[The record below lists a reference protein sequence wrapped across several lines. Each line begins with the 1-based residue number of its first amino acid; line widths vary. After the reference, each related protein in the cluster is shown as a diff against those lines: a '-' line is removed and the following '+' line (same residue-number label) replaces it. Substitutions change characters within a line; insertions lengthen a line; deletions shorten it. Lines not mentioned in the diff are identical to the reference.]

1 MSWATTFN
9 SGNMGNNLSN
19 KMANI
24 KLDTTVDTAE
34 IQAKIN
40 EHFKPVQ
47 TTGQTTNVQNN
58 SQMQPQTT
66 FNGGIQQD
74 TFVQNNQM
82 AQNQTFVP
90 YQLQAPNYQTIPN
103 NAGAQYVGPMQYYN
117 PSYQNVQTYYPQN
130 SGYMAQAPQYQ
141 PVQNVQT
148 YQPQQVET
156 AYSQNAVETASGV
169 GQKLNTSSATYVPNF
184 DGLSEGSFEK
194 LQTSYIEAKASQGLI
209 SKGIDTIKS
218 LFSMKGTSKS
228 AKKAI
233 ENYQMGTIS
242 YNEAMKEIENFEEKS
257 KTSTDS
263 ITSAISAI
271 GAFAGA
277 SIMKAKGGT
286 TAKMFALAVGLGAG
300 IKTLMGIGERGTNQ
314 LAGDTLDATK
324 LAKDLAQGSIN
335 GAITG
340 GVSIV
345 SAKPSMVSTTSS
357 GALTGTISGSLMGV
371 SDYSINCIDEN
382 KEFSINDM
390 IIQSL
395 KYAVGGLMLGAGTG
409 ALTGKVLN
417 KKITNVD
424 IKTGAN
430 ADDAVQNAAK
440 GAKEAKAEYKASSN
454 AASGG
459 AAEAPKQKASQKA
472 TNSTKESAKT
482 AKNSQGTNAQG
493 AAASA
498 KASGAEASSELTFA
512 NIEKAMKTNK
522 AGRYSSKEVLDDCT
536 GALQKAMKLEKDPE
550 ILSLYEQFQKAATA
564 KEKSRL
570 LGKMYKKVAIKYH
583 PDVTTVDNAADAFNL
598 YSNIFGSR
606 GKTGGKKGLLYYY
619 AELAQ
624 KAA

>member
-74 TFVQNNQM
+74 AFVQNNQM

-90 YQLQAPNYQTIPN
+90 YQLQAPNYQTIPY

-117 PSYQNVQTYYPQN
+117 PSYQNVQTYSPQN

-141 PVQNVQT
+141 PVQNLQT
-148 YQPQQVET
+148 YTPQQVET
-156 AYSQNAVETASGV
+156 AYSQNAVETTSAT

-184 DGLSEGSFEK
+184 NGASEGGLEK

-233 ENYQMGTIS
+233 ENYQNGAIS

-314 LAGDTLDATK
+314 VAGDTLDATK

-357 GALTGTISGSLMGV
+357 GALTGAISGSLMGV

-409 ALTGKVLN
+409 AITGKLLN
-417 KKITNVD
+417 KK
-424 IKTGAN
+424 GAE
-430 ADDAVQNAAK
+430 QIAA
-440 GAKEAKAEYKASSN
+440 G
-454 AASGG
+454 
-459 AAEAPKQKASQKA
+459 
-472 TNSTKESAKT
+472 TKEMAQTKNLPLSYENIGKT
-482 AKNSQGTNAQG
+482 
-493 AAASA
+493 
-498 KASGAEASSELTFA
+498 
-512 NIEKAMKTNK
+512 MKTN
-522 AGRYSSKEVLDDCT
+522 SSGNYTGDEVIEDCT
-536 GALQKAMKLEKDPE
+536 EALNKAMKLEKDSE
-550 ILSLYEQFQKAATA
+550 IISLYEQFTKAGTA
-564 KEKSRL
+564 KEKSDL
-570 LGKMYKKVAIKYH
+570 LNKLYKKLAVKYH
-583 PDVTTVDNAADAFNL
+583 PDTTTVQNAQDAMKL
-598 YSNIFGSR
+598 YTEIFGAK
-606 GKTGGKKGLLYYY
+606 GNVGGKKALLYYY
-619 AELAQ
+619 GELAKQ
-624 KAA
+624 AAA

>member
-74 TFVQNNQM
+74 AFVQNNQM

-184 DGLSEGSFEK
+184 NGLSEESFEK

-228 AKKAI
+228 AKDALKKY
-233 ENYQMGTIS
+233 ENGTIS
-242 YNEAMKEIENFEEKS
+242 YNETMKEIENFKEKS

-314 LAGDTLDATK
+314 VAGDTLDATK

-357 GALTGTISGSLMGV
+357 GALTGAISGSLMGV

-409 ALTGKVLN
+409 AITGKLLN
-417 KKITNVD
+417 KK
-424 IKTGAN
+424 GAE
-430 ADDAVQNAAK
+430 QIAA
-440 GAKEAKAEYKASSN
+440 G
-454 AASGG
+454 
-459 AAEAPKQKASQKA
+459 
-472 TNSTKESAKT
+472 TKEMAQTKNLSLSYENIGKT
-482 AKNSQGTNAQG
+482 
-493 AAASA
+493 
-498 KASGAEASSELTFA
+498 
-512 NIEKAMKTNK
+512 MKTN
-522 AGRYSSKEVLDDCT
+522 SSGNYTGDEVIEDCT
-536 GALQKAMKLEKDPE
+536 EALNKAMKLEKDSE
-550 ILSLYEQFQKAATA
+550 IISLYEQFTKAGTA
-564 KEKSRL
+564 KEKSDL
-570 LGKMYKKVAIKYH
+570 LNKLYKKLAVKYH
-583 PDVTTVDNAADAFNL
+583 PDTTTVQNAQDAMKL
-598 YSNIFGSR
+598 YTEIFGAK
-606 GKTGGKKGLLYYY
+606 GNVGGKKALLYYY
-619 AELAQ
+619 GELAKQ
-624 KAA
+624 AAA

>member
-40 EHFKPVQ
+40 ERFKPVQ
-47 TTGQTTNVQNN
+47 TTGQATNVQNN
-58 SQMQPQTT
+58 VQNNVQMQPQTT

-74 TFVQNNQM
+74 TFVQNGQM

-90 YQLQAPNYQTIPN
+90 YQLQAPNYQTIPY

-130 SGYMAQAPQYQ
+130 SGYMAQTPQYQ

-148 YQPQQVET
+148 YQAPQRAET

-169 GQKLNTSSATYVPNF
+169 GQKLNTDTATYVPNF
-184 DGLSEGSFEK
+184 NGASEGGLEK
-194 LQTSYIEAKASQGLI
+194 LEASYMGAKTNQGII
-209 SKGIDTIKS
+209 SKGIDSIKS

-300 IKTLMGIGERGTNQ
+300 MKTLMGIGERGTNQ
-314 LAGDTLDATK
+314 VSGDTLDATK

-345 SAKPSMVSTTSS
+345 SAKPSKVSTTSS
-357 GALTGTISGSLMGV
+357 GVLTGAISGSLMGV

-390 IIQSL
+390 IIQSV

-409 ALTGKVLN
+409 AITGKLLN
-417 KKITNVD
+417 KK
-424 IKTGAN
+424 GAE
-430 ADDAVQNAAK
+430 QIAA
-440 GAKEAKAEYKASSN
+440 G
-454 AASGG
+454 
-459 AAEAPKQKASQKA
+459 
-472 TNSTKESAKT
+472 TKEMAQTKNLPLSYENIGKT
-482 AKNSQGTNAQG
+482 
-493 AAASA
+493 
-498 KASGAEASSELTFA
+498 
-512 NIEKAMKTNK
+512 MKTN
-522 AGRYSSKEVLDDCT
+522 SSGNYTGDEVIEDCT
-536 GALQKAMKLEKDPE
+536 EALNKAMKLEKDSE
-550 ILSLYEQFQKAATA
+550 IISLYEQFTKAGAA
-564 KEKSRL
+564 KEKSNL
-570 LGKMYKKVAIKYH
+570 LNKLYKKIAVKYH
-583 PDVTTVDNAADAFNL
+583 PDTTTVQNAQDAMKL
-598 YSNIFGSR
+598 YTEIFGAK
-606 GKTGGKKGLLYYY
+606 GNVGGKKALLYYY
-619 AELAQ
+619 GELAKQ
-624 KAA
+624 AAA

>member
-141 PVQNVQT
+141 PVQNIQT

-169 GQKLNTSSATYVPNF
+169 GQKLNTNSATYVPNF
-184 DGLSEGSFEK
+184 NGLSEESFEK

-209 SKGIDTIKS
+209 SKGIDSIKS

-233 ENYQMGTIS
+233 ENYQNGAIS

-314 LAGDTLDATK
+314 VAGDTLDATK

-357 GALTGTISGSLMGV
+357 GALTGAISGSLMGV

-409 ALTGKVLN
+409 AITGKLLN
-417 KKITNVD
+417 KK
-424 IKTGAN
+424 GAE
-430 ADDAVQNAAK
+430 QIAA
-440 GAKEAKAEYKASSN
+440 G
-454 AASGG
+454 
-459 AAEAPKQKASQKA
+459 
-472 TNSTKESAKT
+472 TKEMTQTKNLPLSYENIGKT
-482 AKNSQGTNAQG
+482 
-493 AAASA
+493 
-498 KASGAEASSELTFA
+498 
-512 NIEKAMKTNK
+512 MKTN
-522 AGRYSSKEVLDDCT
+522 SSGNFTGDEVIEDCT
-536 GALQKAMKLEKDPE
+536 EALNKAMKLEKDSE
-550 ILSLYEQFQKAATA
+550 IISLYEQFTKAGTA
-564 KEKSRL
+564 KEKSDL
-570 LGKMYKKVAIKYH
+570 LNKLYKKLAVKYH
-583 PDVTTVDNAADAFNL
+583 PDTTTVQNAQDAMKL
-598 YSNIFGSR
+598 YTEIFGAK
-606 GKTGGKKGLLYYY
+606 GNVGGKKALLYYY
-619 AELAQ
+619 GELAKQ
-624 KAA
+624 AAA

>member
-74 TFVQNNQM
+74 AFVQNNQM

-90 YQLQAPNYQTIPN
+90 YQPQMPNYQNISYN
-103 NAGAQYVGPMQYYN
+103 QPMQYMQ
-117 PSYQNVQTYYPQN
+117 PNVQYYQPVYPQAQAYYPQSTAYSMPIN
-130 SGYMAQAPQYQ
+130 QYQ
-141 PVQNVQT
+141 PVQNSQT
-148 YQPQQVET
+148 YTPQQVET
-156 AYSQNAVETASGV
+156 AYSQNAVETTSAT
-169 GQKLNTSSATYVPNF
+169 GQNLNTDSASYIPNF
-184 DGLSEGSFEK
+184 NGESDGGIEK
-194 LQTSYIEAKASQGLI
+194 LQTSYIEAKVSQGLI

-314 LAGDTLDATK
+314 VAGDTLDATK

-345 SAKPSMVSTTSS
+345 SAKPSKVSTTSS
-357 GALTGTISGSLMGV
+357 GALTGAISGSLMGV

-409 ALTGKVLN
+409 AITGKLLN
-417 KKITNVD
+417 KK
-424 IKTGAN
+424 GAE
-430 ADDAVQNAAK
+430 QIAA
-440 GAKEAKAEYKASSN
+440 G
-454 AASGG
+454 
-459 AAEAPKQKASQKA
+459 
-472 TNSTKESAKT
+472 TKEMAQTKNLPLSYENIGKT
-482 AKNSQGTNAQG
+482 
-493 AAASA
+493 
-498 KASGAEASSELTFA
+498 
-512 NIEKAMKTNK
+512 MKTN
-522 AGRYSSKEVLDDCT
+522 SSGNYTGDEVIEDCT
-536 GALQKAMKLEKDPE
+536 EALNKAMKLEKDSE
-550 ILSLYEQFQKAATA
+550 IISLYEQFTKAGTA
-564 KEKSRL
+564 KEKSDL
-570 LGKMYKKVAIKYH
+570 LNKLYKKLAVKYH
-583 PDVTTVDNAADAFNL
+583 PDTTTVQNAQDAMKL
-598 YSNIFGSR
+598 YTEIFGAK
-606 GKTGGKKGLLYYY
+606 GNVGGKKGLLYYY
-619 AELAQ
+619 GELAKQ
-624 KAA
+624 AAA

>member
-9 SGNMGNNLSN
+9 SGNMGNNLSS

-74 TFVQNNQM
+74 AFVQNGQM

-90 YQLQAPNYQTIPN
+90 YQPQMPNYQNISYN
-103 NAGAQYVGPMQYYN
+103 QPMQYMQ
-117 PSYQNVQTYYPQN
+117 PNVQYYQPVYPQAQAYYPQSTAYSMPIN
-130 SGYMAQAPQYQ
+130 QYQ
-141 PVQNVQT
+141 PVQNSQT
-148 YQPQQVET
+148 YTPQQVET
-156 AYSQNAVETASGV
+156 AYSQNAVETTSAT
-169 GQKLNTSSATYVPNF
+169 GQNLNTDSASYIPNF
-184 DGLSEGSFEK
+184 NGESDGGIEK

-314 LAGDTLDATK
+314 VAGDTLDATK

-340 GVSIV
+340 SVSIV

-357 GALTGTISGSLMGV
+357 GALTGAISGSLMGV

-409 ALTGKVLN
+409 AITGKLLN
-417 KKITNVD
+417 KK
-424 IKTGAN
+424 GAE
-430 ADDAVQNAAK
+430 QIAA
-440 GAKEAKAEYKASSN
+440 G
-454 AASGG
+454 
-459 AAEAPKQKASQKA
+459 
-472 TNSTKESAKT
+472 TKEMAQTKNLSLSYENIGKT
-482 AKNSQGTNAQG
+482 
-493 AAASA
+493 
-498 KASGAEASSELTFA
+498 
-512 NIEKAMKTNK
+512 MKTN
-522 AGRYSSKEVLDDCT
+522 SSGNYTGDEVIEDCT
-536 GALQKAMKLEKDPE
+536 EALNKAMKLEKDSE
-550 ILSLYEQFQKAATA
+550 IISLYEQFTKAGTA
-564 KEKSRL
+564 KEKSDL
-570 LGKMYKKVAIKYH
+570 LNKLYKKLAVKYH
-583 PDVTTVDNAADAFNL
+583 PDTTTVQNAQDAMKL
-598 YSNIFGSR
+598 YTEIFGAK
-606 GKTGGKKGLLYYY
+606 GNVGGKKALLYYY
-619 AELAQ
+619 GELAKQ
-624 KAA
+624 AAA

>member
-9 SGNMGNNLSN
+9 SGNMGNNLSS

-74 TFVQNNQM
+74 AFVQNGQM

-90 YQLQAPNYQTIPN
+90 YQPQMPNYQNISYN
-103 NAGAQYVGPMQYYN
+103 QPMQYMQ
-117 PSYQNVQTYYPQN
+117 PNVQYYQPVYPQAQAYYPQSTAYSMPIN
-130 SGYMAQAPQYQ
+130 QYQ
-141 PVQNVQT
+141 PVQNSQT
-148 YQPQQVET
+148 YTPQQVET
-156 AYSQNAVETASGV
+156 AYSQNAVETTSAT
-169 GQKLNTSSATYVPNF
+169 GQNLNTDSASYIPNF
-184 DGLSEGSFEK
+184 NGESDGGIEK

-314 LAGDTLDATK
+314 VAGDTFDATK

-340 GVSIV
+340 SVSIV

-357 GALTGTISGSLMGV
+357 GALTGAISGSLMGV

-409 ALTGKVLN
+409 AITGKLLN
-417 KKITNVD
+417 KK
-424 IKTGAN
+424 GAE
-430 ADDAVQNAAK
+430 QIAA
-440 GAKEAKAEYKASSN
+440 G
-454 AASGG
+454 
-459 AAEAPKQKASQKA
+459 
-472 TNSTKESAKT
+472 TKEMAQTKNLSLSYENIGKT
-482 AKNSQGTNAQG
+482 
-493 AAASA
+493 
-498 KASGAEASSELTFA
+498 
-512 NIEKAMKTNK
+512 MKTN
-522 AGRYSSKEVLDDCT
+522 SSGNYTGDEVIEDCT
-536 GALQKAMKLEKDPE
+536 EALNKAMKLEKDSE
-550 ILSLYEQFQKAATA
+550 IISLYEQFTKAGTA
-564 KEKSRL
+564 KEKSDL
-570 LGKMYKKVAIKYH
+570 LNKLYKKLAVKYH
-583 PDVTTVDNAADAFNL
+583 PDTTTVQNAQDAMKL
-598 YSNIFGSR
+598 YTEIFGAK
-606 GKTGGKKGLLYYY
+606 GNVGGKKALLYYY
-619 AELAQ
+619 GELAKQ
-624 KAA
+624 AAA

>member
-74 TFVQNNQM
+74 AFVQNNQM

-90 YQLQAPNYQTIPN
+90 YQPQMPNYQNISYN
-103 NAGAQYVGPMQYYN
+103 QPMQYMQ
-117 PSYQNVQTYYPQN
+117 PNVQYYQPVYPQAQAYYPQSTAYSMPIN
-130 SGYMAQAPQYQ
+130 QYQ
-141 PVQNVQT
+141 PVQNSQT
-148 YQPQQVET
+148 YTPQQVET
-156 AYSQNAVETASGV
+156 AYSQNAVETTSAT
-169 GQKLNTSSATYVPNF
+169 GQNLNTDSASYIPNF
-184 DGLSEGSFEK
+184 NGESDGGIEK
-194 LQTSYIEAKASQGLI
+194 LQTSYIEAKVSQGLI

-314 LAGDTLDATK
+314 VAGDTLDATK

-357 GALTGTISGSLMGV
+357 GALTGAISGSLMGV

-409 ALTGKVLN
+409 AITGKLLN
-417 KKITNVD
+417 KK
-424 IKTGAN
+424 GAE
-430 ADDAVQNAAK
+430 QIAA
-440 GAKEAKAEYKASSN
+440 G
-454 AASGG
+454 
-459 AAEAPKQKASQKA
+459 
-472 TNSTKESAKT
+472 TKEMAQTKNLPLSYENIGKT
-482 AKNSQGTNAQG
+482 
-493 AAASA
+493 
-498 KASGAEASSELTFA
+498 
-512 NIEKAMKTNK
+512 MKTN
-522 AGRYSSKEVLDDCT
+522 SSGNYTGDEVIEDCT
-536 GALQKAMKLEKDPE
+536 EALNKAMKLEKDSE
-550 ILSLYEQFQKAATA
+550 IISLYEQFTKAGTA
-564 KEKSRL
+564 KEKSDL
-570 LGKMYKKVAIKYH
+570 LNKLYKKLAVKYH
-583 PDVTTVDNAADAFNL
+583 PDTTTVQNAQDAMKL
-598 YSNIFGSR
+598 YTEIFGAK
-606 GKTGGKKGLLYYY
+606 GNVGGKKALLYYY
-619 AELAQ
+619 GELAKQ
-624 KAA
+624 AAA

>member
-90 YQLQAPNYQTIPN
+90 YQLQAPNYQTIPY

-314 LAGDTLDATK
+314 VAGDTLDATK

-357 GALTGTISGSLMGV
+357 GALTGAISGSLMGV

-390 IIQSL
+390 VSQSL
-395 KYAVGGLMLGAGTG
+395 KYAIGGAMLGAGTG
-409 ALTGKVLN
+409 ALTGKLLNQKTTEAASSSVLNDVSKKEQSATVLTYDSIEKSMKTNNRGTYESKEVIADCTEALEKTMKLENDPEIISLYEKFKSAATDKEKYKILN
-417 KKITNVD
+417 KKHKKIAVKNNPDLSVVVD
-424 IKTGAN
+424 
-430 ADDAVQNAAK
+430 
-440 GAKEAKAEYKASSN
+440 AE
-454 AASGG
+454 
-459 AAEAPKQKASQKA
+459 
-472 TNSTKESAKT
+472 
-482 AKNSQGTNAQG
+482 
-493 AAASA
+493 
-498 KASGAEASSELTFA
+498 
-512 NIEKAMKTNK
+512 
-522 AGRYSSKEVLDDCT
+522 
-536 GALQKAMKLEKDPE
+536 
-550 ILSLYEQFQKAATA
+550 
-564 KEKSRL
+564 
-570 LGKMYKKVAIKYH
+570 
-583 PDVTTVDNAADAFNL
+583 
-598 YSNIFGSR
+598 
-606 GKTGGKKGLLYYY
+606 
-619 AELAQ
+619 
-624 KAA
+624 

>member
-58 SQMQPQTT
+58 VQMQPQTT

-82 AQNQTFVP
+82 AQNQTFTL
-90 YQLQAPNYQTIPN
+90 YQPQMPNYQNISYN
-103 NAGAQYVGPMQYYN
+103 QPMQYMQ
-117 PSYQNVQTYYPQN
+117 PNVQYYQPVYPQAQAYYPQSTAYSMPIN
-130 SGYMAQAPQYQ
+130 QYQ
-141 PVQNVQT
+141 PVQNSQT
-148 YQPQQVET
+148 YTPQQVET
-156 AYSQNAVETASGV
+156 AYSQNAVETTSAT
-169 GQKLNTSSATYVPNF
+169 GQNLNTDSASYIPNF
-184 DGLSEGSFEK
+184 NGESDGGIEK
-194 LQTSYIEAKASQGLI
+194 LQMAYAGARANQGVI
-209 SKGIDTIKS
+209 SKGIDGIKS
-218 LFSMKGTSKS
+218 LFSIKGTSKS
-228 AKKAI
+228 AKDALKKY
-233 ENYQMGTIS
+233 ENGTIS

-314 LAGDTLDATK
+314 VAGDTLDATK

-357 GALTGTISGSLMGV
+357 GALTGAISGSLMGV

-409 ALTGKVLN
+409 AITGKLLN
-417 KKITNVD
+417 KK
-424 IKTGAN
+424 GAE
-430 ADDAVQNAAK
+430 QIAA
-440 GAKEAKAEYKASSN
+440 G
-454 AASGG
+454 
-459 AAEAPKQKASQKA
+459 
-472 TNSTKESAKT
+472 TKEMAQTKNLPLSYENIGKT
-482 AKNSQGTNAQG
+482 
-493 AAASA
+493 
-498 KASGAEASSELTFA
+498 
-512 NIEKAMKTNK
+512 MKTN
-522 AGRYSSKEVLDDCT
+522 SSGNYTGDEVIEDCT
-536 GALQKAMKLEKDPE
+536 EALNKAMKLEKDSE
-550 ILSLYEQFQKAATA
+550 IISLYEQFTKAGTA
-564 KEKSRL
+564 KEKSDL
-570 LGKMYKKVAIKYH
+570 LNKLYKKLAVKYH
-583 PDVTTVDNAADAFNL
+583 PDTTTVQNAQDAMKL
-598 YSNIFGSR
+598 YTEIFGAK
-606 GKTGGKKGLLYYY
+606 GNVGGKKALLYYY
-619 AELAQ
+619 GELAKQ
-624 KAA
+624 AAA

>member
-9 SGNMGNNLSN
+9 SGNMGNNLSS

-74 TFVQNNQM
+74 AFVQNGQM

-90 YQLQAPNYQTIPN
+90 YQPQMPNYQNISYN
-103 NAGAQYVGPMQYYN
+103 QPMQYMQ
-117 PSYQNVQTYYPQN
+117 PNVQYYQPVYPQAQAYYPQSTAYSMPIN
-130 SGYMAQAPQYQ
+130 QYQ
-141 PVQNVQT
+141 PVQNSQT
-148 YQPQQVET
+148 YTPQQVET
-156 AYSQNAVETASGV
+156 AYSQNAVETTSAT
-169 GQKLNTSSATYVPNF
+169 GQNLNTDSASYIPNF
-184 DGLSEGSFEK
+184 NGESDGGIEK

-314 LAGDTLDATK
+314 VAGDTLDATK

-340 GVSIV
+340 SVSIV

-357 GALTGTISGSLMGV
+357 GALTGAISGSLMGV

-409 ALTGKVLN
+409 AITGKLLN
-417 KKITNVD
+417 KK
-424 IKTGAN
+424 GAE
-430 ADDAVQNAAK
+430 QIAA
-440 GAKEAKAEYKASSN
+440 G
-454 AASGG
+454 
-459 AAEAPKQKASQKA
+459 
-472 TNSTKESAKT
+472 TKEMAQTKNLSLSYENIGKT
-482 AKNSQGTNAQG
+482 
-493 AAASA
+493 
-498 KASGAEASSELTFA
+498 
-512 NIEKAMKTNK
+512 MKTN
-522 AGRYSSKEVLDDCT
+522 SSGNYTGDEVIADCT
-536 GALQKAMKLEKDPE
+536 EALNKAMKLEKDSE
-550 ILSLYEQFQKAATA
+550 IISLYEQFTKAGTA
-564 KEKSRL
+564 KEKSDL
-570 LGKMYKKVAIKYH
+570 LNKLYKKLAVKYH
-583 PDVTTVDNAADAFNL
+583 PDTTTVQNAQDAMKL
-598 YSNIFGSR
+598 YTEIFGAK
-606 GKTGGKKGLLYYY
+606 GNVGGKKALLYYY
-619 AELAQ
+619 GELAKQ
-624 KAA
+624 AAA